1 VLRIDLILGFG
12 GFFLPE
18 EKVTL
23 EENDM
28 LGSRFSLEEVKEAVF
43 GSYAD
48 GAPGPYGLSFFFYQ
62 KYWDVIAQDLMN
74 LFDAWFEDKL
84 YIFRL
89 NFAMITLIP
98 KESDGRTLKKFIPI
112 SLLNCGF

>member
-1 VLRIDLILGFG
+1 
-12 GFFLPE
+12 
-18 EKVTL
+18 
-23 EENDM
+23 M
-28 LGSRFSLEEVKEAVF
+28 LGSRFTLEEVKEVVF

-48 GAPGPYGLSFFFYQ
+48 GAHGPDGLSFFFYQ
-62 KYWDVIAQDLMN
+62 KYWDVIAQDLIN

-98 KESDGRTLKKFIPI
+98 KESDGRTMKKFIPI